1 MTAKS
6 TYADKNME
14 AYVERIKTNAE
25 HLAKDIFPKKALE
38 LDELV
43 NVNLNLHLFLQFK
56 FFLTYL
62 RVQLLTQQI

>member
-43 NVNLNLHLFLQFK
+43 NVKTEKNYSRFNI
-56 FFLTYL
+56 FLTF
-62 RVQLLTQQI
+62 V